1 MPIPKRKEGEVE
13 RDFISRCVRSIIDE
27 YDRDQA
33 LGICYSQLRE
43 KMSEIED
50 KFVLRPRKTENR
62 GIYLS
67 RCSRNRKIME
77 QQPNMKERMG
87 DCLNAFNAY
96 YRYWNKLDEFGNVPK
111 DSVLGMCIT
120 KEKAKGLSYQEAY
133 RRCGT
138 KHVSPNVPVVLSDEL
153 IEEPVYFEGPT
164 SIDFDDTLSTK
175 RGQELARKLISEGVD
190 LHIVTRRDPSESEE
204 VERIGDFVG
213 IPKSKIHYTSGEL
226 KWKTLEKLGITK
238 HIDNNPDEITGIDE
252 NTTIESVKFKK

>member
-33 LGICYSQLRE
+33 LGICYSQLRK
-43 KMSEIED
+43 KMSKIED

-62 GIYLS
+62 GAYLI
-67 RCSRNRKIME
+67 RCSRNKKIKE

-87 DCLNAFNAY
+87 DCLNAFNTY
-96 YRYWNKLDEFGNVPK
+96 YRYWSRLDEFGDIPK

-133 RRCGT
+133 QRCGT
-138 KHVSPNVPVVLSDEL
+138 KHVSPNVPVVLSNEL

-164 SIDFDDTLSTK
+164 SIDFDETLSTE
-175 RGQELARKLISEGVD
+175 RGQELAKKLISEGVD
-190 LHIVTRRDPSESEE
+190 LHIVTRRNPSDSEE
-204 VERIGDFVG
+204 VERIGDLVG
-213 IPKSKIHYTSGEL
+213 IPKNKIHYTSGEL
-226 KWKTLEKLGITK
+226 KWKTLEQLGITK
-238 HIDNNPDEITGIDE
+238 HIDNNPDEINAIDE